1 MAPEGLGNRDQEGL
15 VQMAM
20 GLHGSGQGQGEA
32 GFPDP
37 DQGFNPGNG
46 CPVDGDGQIDEAV
59 SIGGQATATAR
70 GEEGQG
76 PANVQRLGRGQ
87 GVLAGLEIHCPPG
100 PWHGEPRFRIRAGQA
115 RDDASDH
122 RCRLTVQCMH
132 DNDHEHSMKWH
143 KTVKN
148 LHGITPWCIHLT
160 FC

>member
-59 SIGGQATATAR
+59 PIGGQATATAR
-70 GEEGQG
+70 GQRTCSVWGGARVSWRGWKSIVPLVHGMANPGSGSGQD
-76 PANVQRLGRGQ
+76 RRG
-87 GVLAGLEIHCPPG
+87 I
-100 PWHGEPRFRIRAGQA
+100 
-115 RDDASDH
+115 
-122 RCRLTVQCMH
+122 
-132 DNDHEHSMKWH
+132 SMKWH